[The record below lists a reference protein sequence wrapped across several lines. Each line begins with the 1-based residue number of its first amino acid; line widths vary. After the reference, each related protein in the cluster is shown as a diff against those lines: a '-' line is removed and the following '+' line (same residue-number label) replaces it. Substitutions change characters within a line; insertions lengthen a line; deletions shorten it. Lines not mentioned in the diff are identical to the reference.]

1 MPFQIDRTKTA
12 QQNMLGLINSGSTY
26 AFTGTEFT
34 YGTPADQTP
43 ADPEEDTNS
52 EVTVTAVE
60 DSGFTGTKTV
70 RYRRLALG
78 QTRPG
83 ARQNYVVTTGD
94 TLASL
99 KEQIATE
106 HNLVLDQFDL
116 TGTLPTADADPAA
129 TFTLTAVEDSLLYL
143 EGTHTVSVTFDSTP

>member
-1 MPFQIDRTKTA
+1 MSFQIDRTKTA
-12 QQNMLGLINSGSTY
+12 QLNMLGLINSGSTY
-26 AFTGTEFT
+26 AFTGSEFT
-34 YGTPADQTP
+34 YGAPSAQTP
-43 ADPEEDTNS
+43 ADGQEDTNS
-52 EVTVTAVE
+52 QVTVTAVE

-83 ARQNYVVTTGD
+83 ARQNYVITTGD

-106 HNLVLDQFDL
+106 HNLILDQFDL
-116 TGTLPTADADPAA
+116 TGTLPDDDADPAA
-129 TFTLTAVEDSLLYL
+129 TMTLTAVADSLVYL
-143 EGTHTVSVTFDSTP
+143 PGTHTVSVTFDSTP